1 LGERRQVKDKNVRA
15 SEKSRDLWHHAL
27 QLFPGGVSHNLRTFG
42 LDRLGAYPPFM
53 AKGRGPH
60 IWDVDGNRYV
70 DWWMT
75 HFSMILGHNNPRVR
89 RAIQSKLA
97 DGTHL
102 GTLSEEEVV
111 FGDKLQR
118 AIPYLKKMRFCTTGS
133 EATMYAVRLARSF
146 AQKPLVGKA
155 RGGWHGGND
164 ALGYYIKYPFS
175 DAPLYDGVSFEFNDT
190 GSVDTM
196 MKQHG
201 RELAAVVI
209 EPMLGAGGAIP
220 PDRDFL
226 PYIRE
231 ETQSRDILLI
241 FDEIITGFR
250 LRFGAAGK
258 EIYGVEPDLLTLGKI
273 VAGGMPM
280 GVYGGRE
287 DVMSLAA
294 PGAPGGCWVGGGTFS
309 CHPLSMVAGMATLE
323 ELRARRD
330 QYRALNAR
338 GDKFRQQ
345 VNRLF
350 ESEEQTAIATGTG
363 SIVFLHWLQHTLDD
377 GPITGGKLGAATDNV
392 RMSRLQAL
400 LLEQGVFG
408 YHGLGGLS
416 FAHGSVDLRETLSAL
431 ESVVKDVK
439 T

>member
-1 LGERRQVKDKNVRA
+1 MKEKKRTL
-15 SEKSRDLWHHAL
+15 EKSRNLWRRAL

-60 IWDVDGNRYV
+60 VWDVDGNEYV

-75 HFSMILGHNNPRVR
+75 HFSMILGHNNPRVK
-89 RAIQSKLA
+89 RAIHSQLV

-102 GTLSEEEVV
+102 GTLSESEIV
-111 FGDKLQR
+111 FGDKLQK
-118 AIPYLKKMRFCTTGS
+118 AIPSLKKMRFCATGS
-133 EATMYAVRLARSF
+133 EAAMYAVRLARSF
-146 AQKPLVGKA
+146 TQKRLVGKA

-164 ALGYYIKYPFS
+164 ALGYHVKYPFS
-175 DAPLYDGVSFEFNDT
+175 DAPLYDGVSFEFNDAN
-190 GSVDTM
+190 SIDTM

-209 EPMLGAGGAIP
+209 EPVLGAGGALP

-226 PYIRE
+226 PYLRE
-231 ETQSRDILLI
+231 ETESRDILLI

-258 EIYGVEPDLLTLGKI
+258 DIYGVEPDLLTLGKI

-280 GVYGGRE
+280 GAYGGRE

-309 CHPLSMVAGMATLE
+309 CHPLSMVAGLATLE

-330 QYRALNAR
+330 QYQALNAR
-338 GDKFRQQ
+338 GDRFRQR
-345 VNRLF
+345 VNELF
-350 ESEEQTAIATGTG
+350 ESQKVTAIATGTG
-363 SIVFLHWLQHTLDD
+363 SMVFLHWLQHALDD
-377 GPITGGKLGAATDNV
+377 GPITGGKLGAATDGV
-392 RMSRLQAL
+392 RMSRLQAR
-400 LLEQGVFG
+400 LLENGIFG

-416 FAHGSVDLRETLSAL
+416 FAHRSIDLRRTLLAL
-431 ESVVKDVK
+431 ENVVNDVRI
-439 T
+439 